1 MLNILGKKAHGRHVR
16 DADSNYYR
24 NNVAPCYMAAQ
35 VQEIVTLLKEQHLSP
50 LLSETGSK

>member
-24 NNVAPCYMAAQ
+24 NNVAPCYMTAQ
-35 VQEIVTLLKEQHLSP
+35 VQEVVTLLKEQHLSP